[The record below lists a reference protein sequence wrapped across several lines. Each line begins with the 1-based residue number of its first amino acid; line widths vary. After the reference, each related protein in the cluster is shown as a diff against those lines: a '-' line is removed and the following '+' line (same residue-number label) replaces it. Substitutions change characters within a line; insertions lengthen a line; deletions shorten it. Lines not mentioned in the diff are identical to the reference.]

1 MRIYKLS
8 VELEVDQSVF
18 AIECNIVKKQIKDLH
33 FCVLLNLA
41 SILLLTLQYSVA
53 PNDLLLGV
61 ASHAFNSDSMEISC
75 SIFVH
80 VHNIINPRHTVF
92 HRLIALRLRSA

>member
-18 AIECNIVKKQIKDLH
+18 AIECNIVKKQIKDLD
-33 FCVLLNLA
+33 FCVLSDLA
-41 SILLLTLQYSVA
+41 SILLFTL
-53 PNDLLLGV
+53 NDLLLGV
-61 ASHAFNSDSMEISC
+61 ASHAFNSDSMEILC

-80 VHNIINPRHTVF
+80 VHNIINPRRTVF
-92 HRLIALRLRSA
+92 HRLIALRLRST

>member
-18 AIECNIVKKQIKDLH
+18 AIECNTVKKQIKDLD

-41 SILLLTLQYSVA
+41 SILLLTL
-53 PNDLLLGV
+53 
-61 ASHAFNSDSMEISC
+61 
-75 SIFVH
+75 
-80 VHNIINPRHTVF
+80 TVF
-92 HRLIALRLRSA
+92 SSP